1 MARNP
6 LDEARG
12 NGGGRAAGSARA
24 TTLDVAGAPGTRE
37 LAFLRWG
44 DWEVRDGALCLGA
57 SGDAFRIPLRRVGE
71 QHWLAHFVGR
81 GASAHDVACLALAL
95 QDLRRR
101 AGEG

>member
-12 NGGGRAAGSARA
+12 NRAPVAVLEGGGA
-24 TTLDVAGAPGTRE
+24 DGAPE

-44 DWEVRDGALCLGA
+44 DWEVRDGALCLGSA
-57 SGDAFRIPLRRVGE
+57 GNPGDGFRIPLRRVGE